1 MKIKKAA
8 SIPLITHDPYFS
20 IWSSVDHLY
29 DADPVHW
36 SGARQKMRGYLTVD
50 GKTYGF
56 LGDKEFHAF
65 LPQKSVEVTAT
76 ATEYFFENDAV
87 GLTVRFTSPLLLE
100 DKKLVSRPCT
110 YIDVTVDKKN
120 ASEVVLDVEVYADLV
135 RVEKD
140 EVVGYAADWKNAAGE
155 VTYQFASMGRAV
167 QQPLGCSADKVTID
181 WGYVYLA
188 SADGNAELVYD
199 KANEKIALKQ
209 TFAEGTDQA
218 NMIIAYDDLLS
229 INYFGQWRKAYWTK
243 EYATIMEAIDAAFA
257 DREEVC
263 ARAAKLDRE
272 IESKAEAA
280 GGESYVFLCNMSYRH
295 TISAHKLITDE
306 EGNVIFL
313 SKENDSNG
321 CIGTV
326 DVSYPSIPLFLL
338 YDTEYVKGMMR
349 PVFKFAATN
358 VWEYDFAPHD
368 VGRYPYAWGQVYGT
382 NRKNY
387 GTVLVDDVGTIYQPY
402 YMFPAGSEIY
412 DFKDQMP
419 VEECGNMLVMAAV
432 VSAID
437 GNADFAAPHMEVL
450 KKWTEYL
457 LTYGEDPGEQLC
469 TDDFA
474 GHLAHNVNLSA
485 KAIVGVES
493 YARLTAML
501 GNKEEAAQYHE
512 KAKAMAK
519 SMEARAKADD
529 HYVLAYGRPDTW
541 SLKYNMVWDKF
552 FGSGLFT
559 DEIYETEYAYYI
571 KKTNEYGTPLDSR
584 RDYTKSDWVLWCA
597 AMAKDKEDAKKL
609 IDPVAH
615 YLETSASRVPFSD
628 WYETLTGE
636 FCHFMGRSV
645 QGGIFMPMLMNEKGN
660 K

>member
-1 MKIKKAA
+1 MRINRAA
-8 SIPLITHDPYFS
+8 SIPLVTHDPYFS
-20 IWSSVDHLY
+20 IWSGADHLY
-29 DADPVHW
+29 DKDTVHW
-36 SGARQKMRGYLTVD
+36 SQIRQQIRGYVTVD
-50 GKTYGF
+50 GTVYCF
-56 LGDKEFHAF
+56 LGDKEFHNVIG
-65 LPQKSVEVTAT
+65 QTYIDVTAT
-76 ATEYFFENDAV
+76 ATEYGFENDKIA
-87 GLTVRFTSPLLLE
+87 LKVRFTSPLLLE
-100 DKKLVSRPCT
+100 DLTLVSRPCT
-110 YIDVTVDKKN
+110 YIDYTVEKKN
-120 ASEVVLDVEVYADLV
+120 ACQVKIDFFASADLV
-135 RVEKD
+135 STDDSILYGNVHTKAACG
-140 EVVGYAADWKNAAGE
+140 GYPAF
-155 VTYQFASMGRAV
+155 TYASMGRAY
-167 QQPLGCSADKVTID
+167 QHPLGNSGDHITID
-181 WGYVYLA
+181 WGYAYLA
-188 SADGNAELVYD
+188 STDECAELTYD
-199 KANEKIALKQ
+199 KANRKIGCRLDL
-209 TFAEGTDQA
+209 TDKNEA
-218 NMIIAYDDLLS
+218 SMIIAYDDLLS
-229 INYFGQWRKAYWTK
+229 INYFGQWRKAYWTNI
-243 EYATIMEAIDAAFA
+243 YADILAAIGAAFA
-257 DREEVC
+257 DKEETYKK
-263 ARAAKLDRE
+263 AADVDTDVYE
-272 IESKAEAA
+272 KAYKA
-280 GGESYVFLCNMSYRH
+280 GGEEYAFICTMSYRH
-295 TISAHKLITDE
+295 SISAHKLITDE
-306 EGNVIFL
+306 KGDVMFL

-326 DVSYPSIPLFLL
+326 DVSYPSIPLYLM
-338 YDTEYVKGMMR
+338 YNTEFVKGMMR
-349 PVFKFAATN
+349 PVFDFASREI
-358 VWEYDFAPHD
+358 WEYDFAPHD

-382 NRKNY
+382 NPKKY
-387 GTVLVDDVGTIYQPY
+387 GSVLVDDVGTIYQPY

-412 DFKDQMP
+412 YFPHQMP
-419 VEECGNMLVMAAV
+419 VEECGNMLVMAATV
-432 VSAID
+432 CAID

-493 YARLTAML
+493 YARLAGML
-501 GNKEEAAQYHE
+501 GNKEEAAQYHD
-512 KAKAMAK
+512 KAKAMAR
-519 SMEARAKADD
+519 SMEERAKADD
-529 HYVLAYGRPDTW
+529 HYVLAYGRSDTW